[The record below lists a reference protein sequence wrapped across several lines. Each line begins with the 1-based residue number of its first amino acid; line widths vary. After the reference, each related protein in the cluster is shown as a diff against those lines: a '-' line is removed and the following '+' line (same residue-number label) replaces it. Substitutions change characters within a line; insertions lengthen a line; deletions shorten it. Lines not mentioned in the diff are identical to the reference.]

1 MATIEDTPQTNISS
15 EAYDLLDCFVGGLD
29 KLVYGIA
36 ADIARQ
42 RSSEPGGAAPV
53 QIEEQDVVQAGKRVI
68 DVFKELIQK
77 GKLRGDLADI
87 VSDAE
92 KCFTW
97 RQQKTR

>member
-1 MATIEDTPQTNISS
+1 MATTEQEPLVNISS

-29 KLVYGIA
+29 KLAYGIA
-36 ADIARQ
+36 AGIARRRGSQ
-42 RSSEPGGAAPV
+42 VGGDAPV
-53 QIEEQDVVQAGKRVI
+53 QIEEQDVVEAGKLVI
-68 DVFKELIQK
+68 DFFKELIK
-77 GKLRGDLADI
+77 KREVAPDLAGI